1 MELKIG
7 SSQFWLGNYEIVK
20 KMSLWGSAPNPDE
33 ESSAAP
39 EGRPGG
45 GSVGVD
51 TIVHSIRIF

>member
-7 SSQFWLGNYEIVK
+7 LSLFWFGNYDIVK
-20 KMSLWGSAPNPDE
+20 ISLWGSAPNPAE

>member
-1 MELKIG
+1 
-7 SSQFWLGNYEIVK
+7 LGNYEIVK